1 MMLLLGKRGKDSDK
15 MFTTHTNESCDDL
28 HAPVT
33 VMNIKMNMITRL
45 EKLDVKAHL
54 EHIDKPPKPVFL
66 RYESSILTP
75 TTYKELCSAIFQ
87 SL

>member
-1 MMLLLGKRGKDSDK
+1 MLLLGKRGKDSDK

-45 EKLDVKAHL
+45 EKLDVKAS
-54 EHIDKPPKPVFL
+54 FG
-66 RYESSILTP
+66 
-75 TTYKELCSAIFQ
+75 TYR
-87 SL
+87 